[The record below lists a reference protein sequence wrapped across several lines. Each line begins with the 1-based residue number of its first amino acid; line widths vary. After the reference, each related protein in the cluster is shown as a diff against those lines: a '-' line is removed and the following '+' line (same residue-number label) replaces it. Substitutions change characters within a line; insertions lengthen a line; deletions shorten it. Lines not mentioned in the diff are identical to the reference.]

1 MANPVI
7 DQLRMQFRSGSMHI
21 RLILI
26 NLFVFVGI
34 RLALAIGNLSHHPE
48 VKQIVDEIFS
58 LRTSFGSFLYQ
69 PWALVT
75 SIFSH
80 YNFLHFLLNMLFLY
94 FAGNMFLQFF
104 SGRRLLHV
112 YIIGG
117 IVGGLC
123 EMMVNSVFPQFEHF
137 DLVIVGAS
145 GSIMA
150 IFIAIAAYRPT
161 LRLQILP
168 GIQTPLILIAGIY
181 VISDLISIG
190 SKDGT
195 AHFAHIGGALVGFL
209 SVTNLN
215 SSYNI
220 INMSETFGQRWKK
233 FWANLF
239 KPGTRMKVEKGGRMG
254 KTDEQYNLDKK
265 ARQAKTDKILD
276 KISKSGYESLTKA
289 EKEFL
294 FSQSKND

>member
-1 MANPVI
+1 
-7 DQLRMQFRSGSMHI
+7 MQFRSGSMHI

-34 RLALAIGNLSHHPE
+34 RVAFGIAELSHSREILDVIDQVFFMKTGFKELLVHPW
-48 VKQIVDEIFS
+48 
-58 LRTSFGSFLYQ
+58 T
-69 PWALVT
+69 LVT

-80 YNFLHFLLNMLFLY
+80 FDFLHFLMNMLFLY

-104 SGRRLLHV
+104 TSRRLLHV

-117 IVGGLC
+117 IIGGLF
-123 EMMVNSVFPQFEHF
+123 EVIAHSVFPA
-137 DLVIVGAS
+137 LLNSNSVILGAS

-150 IFIAIAAYRPT
+150 IFIALAVHRPN
-161 LRLQILP
+161 LQVHLFGVFP
-168 GIQTPLILIAGIY
+168 VQLILIAGIY
-181 VISDLISIG
+181 VIYDLISIG

-209 SVTNLN
+209 SVTNIN
-215 SSYNI
+215 SGYNI

-239 KPGTRMKVEKGGRMG
+239 KPRTRLKVEKGGRDGRGG

-265 ARQAKTDKILD
+265 ARQEKTDKILD

-294 FSQSKND
+294 FSQSRND